1 MKLAIHQPNYLPW
14 PGYFHKMESV
24 DLFLILDTVQ
34 YMKHE
39 YDNRCKIKTPEG
51 EQWLTVPVSS
61 PNLGTPINKV
71 MLAMDADIWRY
82 NWKPLKNNYSKSPF
96 FEEYKD
102 ELHEIYGKKW
112 DRLIDLNL
120 KLIETVQNW
129 LGIKTRLKFA
139 SELPETT
146 LKGTELILSHCRELK
161 ADEYLSGMG
170 GKNYLEQEQF
180 DNDNIRLEFQ
190 NYTPIVYPQRFGD
203 FVPNLSVID
212 LLFNCGKDSLSR
224 IMGNYRNE

>member
-71 MLAMDADIWRY
+71 MLAMNDDIWRY

-120 KLIETVQNW
+120 KLIETVRNW

-190 NYTPIVYPQRFGD
+190 NYTPVVYPQRFGD

-224 IMGNYRNE
+224 IMRNYRNE

>member
-1 MKLAIHQPNYLPW
+1 MKLAIHQPKYLPW

-120 KLIETVQNW
+120 KLIETVRNW

-203 FVPNLSVID
+203 FVPNLSVVD

>member
-24 DLFLILDTVQ
+24 DLFLILDTAQ

-71 MLAMDADIWRY
+71 MLAMDDDIWRY

-120 KLIETVQNW
+120 KLIETVRNW

-190 NYTPIVYPQRFGD
+190 NYTPVVYPQRFGD

>member
-1 MKLAIHQPNYLPW
+1 MKLAIHQPKYLPW

-120 KLIETVQNW
+120 KLIETVRNW

>member
-120 KLIETVQNW
+120 KLIETVRNW

>member
-120 KLIETVQNW
+120 KLIETVRNW

-190 NYTPIVYPQRFGD
+190 NYTPIIYPQRFGD

>member
-120 KLIETVQNW
+120 KLIETVRNW

-190 NYTPIVYPQRFGD
+190 NYTPVVYPQRFGD

>member
-14 PGYFHKMESV
+14 PGYFHKMEYV

-120 KLIETVQNW
+120 KLIETVRNW

-190 NYTPIVYPQRFGD
+190 NYTPVVYPQRFGD

>member
-82 NWKPLKNNYSKSPF
+82 NWKPLKNNYKTSPF

-120 KLIETVQNW
+120 KLIETVRNW

-161 ADEYLSGMG
+161 ADEALSVMG